1 MLWSAH
7 ESFDNGF
14 TGGIHQT
21 QPTITSD
28 PEMGLWLQNN
38 IDDFKRK
45 GTNPYEKAQAQV
57 KHDQTKGKRKQLTRQ
72 EVLTHPRKVNYHTIY
87 TGNIQKKRF
96 LQPPSIRKC
105 NSIMETHPTE
115 KYSNLKR
122 IIRSKYLN
130 QLAKDRPSPN
140 LFSYQQ
146 DKYLF
151 LAIKKID

>member
-1 MLWSAH
+1 MLVSAH

-14 TGGIHQT
+14 TDRIHQT

-28 PEMGLWLQNN
+28 PEIRLWPQNN

-72 EVLTHPRKVNYHTIY
+72 EVLTHPGKVNYHT
-87 TGNIQKKRF
+87 TNRGNIIKKRSF
-96 LQPPSIRKC
+96 QPPSIRKS

-115 KYSNLKR
+115 RYSNLTR

-140 LFSYQQ
+140 SFSYQQ

-151 LAIKKID
+151 WQ